1 MVSLDTILDLIGK
14 RRDRVL
20 LYGQTGLSD
29 NQFKA
34 FRKLVLDEF
43 GRNGLETELRQLNH
57 PKGQHA
63 TDRTGS
69 DNTGGTRN
77 AP

>member
-1 MVSLDTILDLIGK
+1 MSLDTIIDLISK

-20 LYGQTGLSD
+20 LYGQSSLTES
-29 NQFKA
+29 QYTA

-57 PKGQHA
+57 TNGQDA
-63 TDRTGS
+63 TDRNGS
-69 DNTGGTRN
+69 DKKGGIRS

>member
-1 MVSLDTILDLIGK
+1 VVSLETLIDLIGK

-20 LYGQTGLSD
+20 LYGQTSLSE

-57 PKGQHA
+57 NNSQTA